1 MSRDT
6 QLGECIWFCLDF
18 YVRISTLEVEG
29 NDEPGMW
36 DERFE
41 SDKGQRTSQ
50 GRCVWEQGSDPPG
63 RVQLPGAQ
71 PLL

>member
-1 MSRDT
+1 MTHSWASIF
-6 QLGECIWFCLDF
+6 GSEAW
-18 YVRISTLEVEG
+18 ISVCGFPPWKWGG
-29 NDEPGMW
+29 NHEPGMW

-50 GRCVWEQGSDPPG
+50 GRCVREQGSDPPG

>member
-1 MSRDT
+1 M
-6 QLGECIWFCLDF
+6 W
-18 YVRISTLEVEG
+18 ISTLEVGG
-29 NDEPGMW
+29 NHEPGMW

-50 GRCVWEQGSDPPG
+50 GRCVREQGSDPPG